1 MALPSSGQISMGDI
15 NVELGRTRTTGNTK
29 LAGGSTPI
37 STSLFG
43 LATSSVNKTAPHK
56 ISEFHGYTHANY
68 GAFIYD
74 ANESSNTSICLFLF
88 HRDESD
94 FNTTLSVADYTR
106 IVNGTTGQE
115 MDYDFAGSVD
125 GNSDK
130 FGIVLVI
137 NGSLSR
143 KILRVDDDNEMTSVT
158 NC

>member
-15 NVELGRTRTTGNTK
+15 NVELDRTRTTANTS
-29 LAGGSTPI
+29 LAGGNTP
-37 STSLFG
+37 
-43 LATSSVNKTAPHK
+43 TSSK
-56 ISEFHGYTHANY
+56 ISEFHGYTHVDY

-74 ANESSNTSICLFLF
+74 ADESSNTSICLFLGT
-88 HRDESD
+88 RNESN
-94 FNTTLSVADYTR
+94 FNTTLSVADHTR

-115 MDYDFAGSVD
+115 MDYNFAANVE
-125 GNSDK
+125 GNADN

-143 KILRVDDDNEMTSVT
+143 KVLRVNDDNEITSVT

>member
-15 NVELGRTRTTGNTK
+15 NVELDRTRTTANTS
-29 LAGGSTPI
+29 LAGGSTPT
-37 STSLFG
+37 SSSLFG
-43 LATSSVNKTAPHK
+43 IATSSVNKVAPHK
-56 ISEFHGYTHANY
+56 ISEFHGYTHVNY

-74 ANESSNTSICLFLF
+74 ADESSNTSICLFLGT
-88 HRDESD
+88 RNESN
-94 FNTTLSVADYTR
+94 FNTTLSVADHTR

-115 MDYDFAGSVD
+115 MDYNFAANVE
-125 GNSDK
+125 GNADN

-143 KILRVDDDNEMTSVT
+143 KVLRVNDDNEITSVT